1 MSSNSTMTVSINRQP
16 SFTEIWHEG
25 SVTFENKEYSFWLIN
40 PRGMDEQGR
49 EYEMEVRW
57 WFKQVP
63 MEVRKMSDQIIKD
76 FKDAKHDTGRN

>member
-1 MSSNSTMTVSINRQP
+1 MTVSINRQP

-63 MEVRKMSDQIIKD
+63 MEVRRMSDQIIKD